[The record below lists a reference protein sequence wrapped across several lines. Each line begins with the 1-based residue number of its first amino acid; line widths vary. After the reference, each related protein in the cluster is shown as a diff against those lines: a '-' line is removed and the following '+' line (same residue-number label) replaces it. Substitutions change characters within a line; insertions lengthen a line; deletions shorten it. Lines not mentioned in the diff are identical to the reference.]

1 MISKTTT
8 MQAKKL
14 VYFWAIVFAVVFS
27 LLAMSTATFA
37 ANGVNVYSNEL
48 AIEGYDPV
56 AYFTQ
61 NKAVKGSSNIITE
74 HQGNKWAFSSEEHK
88 KLFAATPEKYLPQ
101 YGGFCAFAASKG
113 SIAPVDPKAWSIVND
128 KLYLNYSLQV
138 RELWLPNKTQLIV
151 DADKNWPSLMKQ
163 VK

>member
-1 MISKTTT
+1 MTSKTATL
-8 MQAKKL
+8 QAKNL
-14 VYFWAIVFAVVFS
+14 RYFWTLTFAFIFS
-27 LLAMSTATFA
+27 LFAYSNLTFA
-37 ANGVNVYSNEL
+37 ANGINVGANQL

-61 NKAVKGSSNIITE
+61 NKAVKGSDAFIVE
-74 HQGNKWAFSSEEHK
+74 HRGNKWSFSSEQHK
-88 KLFAATPEKYLPQ
+88 KLFVTKPEKYLPQ

-113 SIAPVDPKAWSIVND
+113 SLAPVDPKAWSIENG

-138 RELWLPNKTQLIV
+138 RELWLPNKTQLII